1 MAFEDKDS
9 TNLEHLAKN
18 MSVTGG
24 IQRPGDTNNKKEEE
38 IQYSTMDL
46 IAGLCSSAMFIG
58 GNNKNKDNIQSLLS
72 DTRKSY
78 LYSINDHLNIIK
90 NYLKSENESNLQSTI
105 SNAISSSLETLI
117 TGNAAINVKLITDAN
132 KESSTGTNDAVK
144 ILIDIKN
151 ADSLAN
157 PFQAFINL

>member
-1 MAFEDKDS
+1 MAFENKDS

-58 GNNKNKDNIQSLLS
+58 GSNKNKNNIQELLS
-72 DTRKSY
+72 NTNETDIFSF
-78 LYSINDHLNIIK
+78 LHLF
-90 NYLKSENESNLQSTI
+90 NLS
-105 SNAISSSLETLI
+105 
-117 TGNAAINVKLITDAN
+117 VK
-132 KESSTGTNDAVK
+132 AV
-144 ILIDIKN
+144 I
-151 ADSLAN
+151 
-157 PFQAFINL
+157 